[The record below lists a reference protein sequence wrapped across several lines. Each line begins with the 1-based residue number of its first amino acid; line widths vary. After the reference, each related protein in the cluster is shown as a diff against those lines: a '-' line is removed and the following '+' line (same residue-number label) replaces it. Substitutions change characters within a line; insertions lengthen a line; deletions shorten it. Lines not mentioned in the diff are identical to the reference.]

1 MGTQV
6 VGLLEETAKMFR
18 PRVEMAYDQALV
30 QLQQQLLDKYDKFV
44 SEQREQLLQD
54 IMDARQRIVDSIM
67 VETLGEQSDG
77 AHIRIYMRDDD
88 EQSE

>member
-67 VETLGEQSDG
+67 VEALGEQSDG

>member
-88 EQSE
+88 QQSE